1 MSPTN
6 FKAGVAKE
14 EITPSIGIRTYY
26 GRSTEIDLPLFTKAL
41 VLDDGKQ
48 PIALCTNDLIRTD
61 LELVTQARSVIEKNT
76 GLPGQNLLFSAS
88 HTHEGPRL
96 EGDYRNQYLQKLID
110 VVCTAWETR
119 VPARIGTAI
128 GALIGVHIN
137 RRNFYGPADPDVSV
151 IRVDQRSKAPLALFF
166 TFAMHGV
173 VLGHRKYQGISP
185 DWIGHATRQI
195 EKEQG
200 SGSIALFAQGPS
212 GNINPYTSIG
222 YTGFTNKGGTVEEAE
237 RIGKLL
243 GLFTTVLADQIQ
255 TTSNVRLS
263 CATSYQRLWAEKS
276 FDVFERYQRILA
288 HKKQSLQLLE
298 QQKSPQEE
306 IQRQKII
313 ISFLEE
319 YGDLYFAANQSRPR
333 RENPEKSEI
342 QVLGINDTRIIGL
355 GGEYFNEYS
364 LYIKE
369 HALNMGYKNVIIAE
383 LANGAWWGYIPTEV
397 AFQYEHGYSVFNAEI
412 MSGLDPKAGQRI
424 ADTALQLIMQ
434 CGHPI
439 EPPPTPIT
447 RLYLPNGE
455 AYAVMPVTSS
465 RLDRLR
471 DSLPLHHELRMRRH
485 ERIRNLP
492 N

>member
-1 MSPTN
+1 MSTN
-6 FKAGVAKE
+6 NFNAGVAKE

-26 GRSTEIDLPLFTKAL
+26 GRSTELDLPLYTKAL
-41 VLDDGKQ
+41 VLDDERQ

-61 LELVTQARSVIEKNT
+61 LELVTQARAAIERNT
-76 GLPGQNLLFSAS
+76 GILGKNILFSAS
-88 HTHEGPRL
+88 HTHEGPGL
-96 EGDYRNQYLQKLID
+96 AGEYRHQYLQKLID

-119 VPARIGTAI
+119 APALIGTTT

-137 RRNFYGPADPDVSV
+137 RRNFYGPADPDVGV
-151 IRVDQRSKAPLALFF
+151 IRVDQRNGDPLAIFF

-185 DWIGHATRQI
+185 DWIGHATQQI
-195 EKEQG
+195 EEEHG
-200 SGSIALFAQGPS
+200 AESIALFAQGPS

-222 YTGFTNKGGTVEEAE
+222 YTGFTNKGGTIEDAK

-243 GLFTTVLADQIQ
+243 GLFTKVLADQIQ

-263 CATSYQRLWAEKS
+263 SATAYQRLWEEKS

-288 HKKQSLQLLE
+288 HKRQTLRLLE
-298 QQKSPQEE
+298 QRDASTEE
-306 IQRQKII
+306 IQRHKII
-313 ISFLEE
+313 VSFLEE
-319 YGDLYFAANQSRPR
+319 YGDLYFTADRPR
-333 RENPEKSEI
+333 QHRENPERSEI

-369 HALNMGYKNVIIAE
+369 QALNMGYKNVFIAE

-397 AFQYEHGYSVFNAEI
+397 AFQQEHGYSVFNAEI
-412 MSGLDPKAGQRI
+412 MSGLNPTAGQLL
-424 ADTALQLIMQ
+424 ADTALNLITQ
-434 CGHPI
+434 CGNPI
-439 EPPPTPIT
+439 EPSPTPIS
-447 RLYLPNGE
+447 RLYMPNGE
-455 AYAVMPVTSS
+455 AYAVLPVTSS

-471 DSLPLHHELRMRRH
+471 DSLPYQHELRMRRQ
-485 ERIRNLP
+485 EKIRNLP
-492 N
+492 T

>member
-1 MSPTN
+1 MSSNN

-41 VLDDGKQ
+41 VLDDEKQ

-61 LELVTQARSVIEKNT
+61 LELVTQARSVIEKKT
-76 GLPGQNLLFSAS
+76 GIPGRNILFSAS
-88 HTHEGPRL
+88 HTHEGPGL
-96 EGDYRNQYLQKLID
+96 EGEYRDQYLQKLID
-110 VVCTAWETR
+110 VICTAWETR
-119 VPARIGTAI
+119 VPALIGTAT

-137 RRNFYGPADPDVSV
+137 RRNFYGPADPDISV
-151 IRVDQRSKAPLALFF
+151 IRVDQRNKDPLAIFF

-173 VLGHRKYQGISP
+173 VLGHRNYQGISP
-185 DWIGHATRQI
+185 DWIGHATHQI

-200 SGSIALFAQGPS
+200 AGSIALFAQGPS

-222 YTGFTNKGGTVEEAE
+222 YTGFTNKGGTVEDAE

-243 GLFTTVLADQIQ
+243 GLFTKVLADQIQ
-255 TTSNVRLS
+255 TTSNARLS
-263 CATSYQRLWAEKS
+263 SATSYQRLWAEKS

-288 HKKQSLQLLE
+288 HKKKTLQLLE
-298 QQKSPQEE
+298 QQNATKEQV
-306 IQRQKII
+306 QRHKII
-313 ISFLEE
+313 TSFLEE
-319 YGDLYFAANQSRPR
+319 YGDLYFTVNQPRQR
-333 RENPEKSEI
+333 RENPETSEI

-369 HALNMGYKNVIIAE
+369 HALNMGYKNIMIAE

-397 AFQYEHGYSVFNAEI
+397 AFQHEHGYSVFNAEI

-424 ADTALQLIMQ
+424 ADTALKLIVQ
-434 CGHPI
+434 CGSPI
-439 EPPPTPIT
+439 EPIPTPIS

-455 AYAVMPVTSS
+455 AYAVTPVTSS

-471 DSLPLHHELRMRRH
+471 DSLPLQHELRMRRH
-485 ERIRNLP
+485 ERIRNLS